1 MGVSGIK
8 NKMGVRVLHFYSN
21 SSYPKELTLNNTK
34 SDKSVTKNFILSN
47 ISEDFLFWFS
57 GFTDGEGNFLITL
70 DRDYVKFRFKITL
83 HIDDIETLN
92 TIKSKLKIGR
102 VTVESNR
109 NRCAFIVE
117 KHEDIKNIICP
128 IFNTFPLHTS
138 KRLDFEDFYKAFL
151 IKDSAREKS
160 LCNMDKERIV
170 SLKNGMNLKRS
181 IFTYQITDSQI
192 IINPNWFIGF
202 LEGEGTFG
210 IKTGSSV
217 YFQIAQKN
225 TSQESLNAITTFL
238 TRLSSPLQEKE
249 ETNNTLQLSKIL
261 PLNVVC
267 TTNKKTD
274 VISLVVSSVDSLFY
288 YLLPFLDS
296 SKMYTRKA
304 IDFKLWRVALL
315 LKIHGYYFLTEG
327 KKLFL
332 DISEVINKRYSTTS
346 TDNIDYV
353 ITNIFNRS
361 KSILSKD
368 PIFDVKSNK
377 SHIDNVR
384 EYYRSN
390 KSENIVYIYKDKQL
404 VKGSPFASFSAAH
417 KALGLKPSSNTCNRY
432 IDTNRLYK
440 KEYIFTSKPLDIMSK
455 D

>member
-1 MGVSGIK
+1 M
-8 NKMGVRVLHFYSN
+8 
-21 SSYPKELTLNNTK
+21 
-34 SDKSVTKNFILSN
+34 
-47 ISEDFLFWFS
+47 
-57 GFTDGEGNFLITL
+57 
-70 DRDYVKFRFKITL
+70 
-83 HIDDIETLN
+83 
-92 TIKSKLKIGR
+92 KIGR
-102 VTVESNR
+102 VTVENNR
-109 NRCAFIVE
+109 NRCAFVVE
-117 KHEDIKNIICP
+117 KHEDLKNIICP

-151 IKDSAREKS
+151 IKDSAKT
-160 LCNMDKERIV
+160 LCNKDKERIV
-170 SLKNGMNLKRS
+170 SLKNGMNLKRN
-181 IFTYQITDSQI
+181 IYTYQITDSQI

-217 YFQIAQKN
+217 YFQVAQKN

-238 TRLSSPLQEKE
+238 TRLSSPLLVKE
-249 ETNNTLQLSKIL
+249 ETSNTLQYSKIL

-288 YLLPFLDS
+288 YLLPFLDT

-332 DISEVINKRYSTTS
+332 DISDVLNKRYSTTS
-346 TDNIDYV
+346 TYDIDSV
-353 ITNIFNRS
+353 IANIFNRS

-384 EYYRSN
+384 EYSRSN
-390 KSENIVYIYKDKQL
+390 KSEKIVYIYKDKQL

-417 KALGLKPSSNTCNRY
+417 KALGLKSSSNTCNRY

-440 KEYIFTSKPLDIMSK
+440 KEYLFTSKPLDIMSK

>member
-1 MGVSGIK
+1 MDVSGIK
-8 NKMGVRVLHFYSN
+8 NKMGILHFYSN
-21 SSYPKELTLNNTK
+21 SSYPKELTLNT
-34 SDKSVTKNFILSN
+34 ILSN
-47 ISEDFLFWFS
+47 VSEDFLFWFS
-57 GFTDGEGNFLITL
+57 GFTDAEGNFLITL
-70 DRDYVKFRFKITL
+70 DRDFVKFRFKISL
-83 HIDDIETLN
+83 HVDDIETLN

-151 IKDSAREKS
+151 IKDSAKT
-160 LCNMDKERIV
+160 LCNKDKERIV
-170 SLKNGMNLKRS
+170 SLKNGMNLKRN
-181 IFTYQITDSQI
+181 IYTYQITDSQI

-217 YFQIAQKN
+217 YFQVAQKN

-238 TRLSSPLQEKE
+238 TRLSSPLQVKE
-249 ETNNTLQLSKIL
+249 ETSNTLQYSKIL

-296 SKMYTRKA
+296 SKMYTRKS

-332 DISEVINKRYSTTS
+332 DISDVLNKRYSTTS
-346 TDNIDYV
+346 TDDIDYV

-384 EYYRSN
+384 EYSRSN
-390 KSENIVYIYKDKQL
+390 KSEKIVYIYKDKQL

-417 KALGLKPSSNTCNRY
+417 KALGLKSSSNTCNRY

>member
-1 MGVSGIK
+1 MGI
-8 NKMGVRVLHFYSN
+8 LHFYSN
-21 SSYPKELTLNNTK
+21 SSNPKELTLNTTK
-34 SDKSVTKNFILSN
+34 SEKSVTKNLILSN
-47 ISEDFLFWFS
+47 VSEDFLFWFS
-57 GFTDGEGNFLITL
+57 GFTDAEGNFLITL
-70 DRDYVKFRFKITL
+70 DRDFVKFRFKISL
-83 HIDDIETLN
+83 HVDDIETLN

-102 VTVESNR
+102 VTVENNR
-109 NRCAFIVE
+109 NRCAFVVE
-117 KHEDIKNIICP
+117 KHEDLKNIICP

-151 IKDSAREKS
+151 IKDSARAKT
-160 LCNMDKERIV
+160 LCNKDKERIV
-170 SLKNGMNLKRS
+170 SLKNGMNLKRN
-181 IFTYQITDSQI
+181 IYTYQITDSQI

-217 YFQIAQKN
+217 YFQVAQKN

-238 TRLSSPLQEKE
+238 TRLSSPLLVKE
-249 ETNNTLQLSKIL
+249 ETSNTLQYSKIL

-332 DISEVINKRYSTTS
+332 DISDVLNKRYSTTS
-346 TDNIDYV
+346 TYDIDSV
-353 ITNIFNRS
+353 IANIFNRS

-384 EYYRSN
+384 EYSRSN
-390 KSENIVYIYKDKQL
+390 KSEKIVYIYKDKQL
-404 VKGSPFASFSAAH
+404 VKGSPFDSFSAAH
-417 KALGLKPSSNTCNRY
+417 KALGLKSSSNTCNRY

-440 KEYIFTSKPLDIMSK
+440 KEYLFTSKPLDIMSK